1 MKRKIALLL
10 AVLFIF
16 MGVNVSAVKM
26 YSVYGKTSSVHPDDV
41 STWKKVGWYEY
52 PVVKVYALDGRTE
65 VISKSALKDWKAVGW
80 YDYPVMK
87 VYAPDGRTQVISKSA
102 FSDWR
107 KVGWYNKRIMTPYTH
122 YNNKINEYYRAMY
135 VDDDVYYST
144 WKDYSSINRYIISYE
159 RRNPEAKIYYAL
171 HDINWDS
178 VPELVIA
185 MESPYPDGV
194 RRILDI
200 YTLNN
205 GKLVKIF
212 KDASFGDR
220 GRLHILADGT
230 LLSEGAGSAASSA
243 AEVYQL
249 NRNGSLTTLDSF
261 YCDGT
266 GPWEDSTKT
275 YMNGYDY
282 EDKCDY
288 LLSRSVTDSL
298 KWYVFCSNE

>member
-135 VDDDVYYST
+135 VDANVYYPT
-144 WKDYSSINRYIISYE
+144 WHNHKPINSYSYGNL
-159 RRNPEAKIYYAL
+159 YYAL
-171 HDINWDS
+171 HDINGDS
-178 VPELVIA
+178 IPELVISVDDIRS
-185 MESPYPDGV
+185 ESLYD
-194 RRILDI
+194 ILDV
-200 YTLNN
+200 YTLYND
-205 GKLVKIF
+205 KLVKIF
-212 KDASFGDR
+212 KETSYGDICN
-220 GRLHILADGT
+220 LHILSDGT
-230 LLSEGAGSAASSA
+230 LFNEWQSRTLTFGAD
-243 AEVYQL
+243 VYKL
-249 NRNGSLTTLDSF
+249 NRNGSLTTL
-261 YCDGT
+261 
-266 GPWEDSTKT
+266 ET
-275 YMNGYDY
+275 YMNSYDY
-282 EDKCDY
+282 LNSIDNPF
-288 LLSRSVTDSL
+288 SRDITGSL
-298 KWYVFCSNE
+298 NWVLFFGGYE